1 MSTLP
6 ARLGKLLGQ
15 VLAGVAEGIKP
26 QASASSS
33 DKGRKYKVSVRPSE
47 GLPVHGDIAA
57 REVDATSP
65 EQAAERRI
73 CAIASELHAMGAPCN
88 GTYEAHVEGVKTY
101 RVSAMLMHKV
111 EIVP

>member
-6 ARLGKLLGQ
+6 TRLGKLLGQ

-26 QASASSS
+26 HAPATSS
-33 DKGRKYKVSVRPSE
+33 DKMRKYKVSVRPSE

-57 REVDATSP
+57 REVEATSP

-88 GTYEAHVEGVKTY
+88 GTYEAHVEGFKTY
-101 RVSAMLMHKV
+101 RVAAVLVHKV

>member
-1 MSTLP
+1 MNP
-6 ARLGKLLGQ
+6 FAIRLGKMLGQ

-26 QASASSS
+26 QTFSQPSENV
-33 DKGRKYKVSVRPSE
+33 RKYKVSVRPSE

-88 GTYEAHVEGVKTY
+88 GTYEAHVEGFKTY
-101 RVSAMLMHKV
+101 RVAAVLVHKV